1 MRLFHPAPSGPVP
14 SGPAPS
20 SFDRSLHGTHRLLPM
35 FAWMIAALV
44 GATSAEAQVRLPR
57 VFSDHMVIQRNMPVH
72 LWGWAAP
79 AETVRADFRGQTA
92 SAVADELGR
101 WSLYLRPGAAG
112 GPFDLTVQGAGEAP
126 LHWTDVLVGDVWLA
140 SGQSNME
147 FEMFKA
153 ATAES
158 DLAAAS
164 LPQVR
169 LLTVNKVA
177 ADYAQPDFAGT
188 GWVAS
193 SPETAHNFSAVAWY
207 FAREISA
214 REHVPVGIIDST
226 WGGTVAE
233 AWTRLTALGQN
244 AALAPVFA
252 VRGQMT
258 DEEATAQLEDKLHDR
273 LRAEAKAAGKPEPQF
288 PWHPMLNM
296 WAPSMLWNGMIAPLT
311 PFPIRGVIWYQGESN
326 SALARA
332 PIYARLFQTLIG
344 DWRAQW
350 GEGDFPFLFVQIAN
364 FKSTP
369 AEDWATIRQAQLDAL
384 VLRRT
389 GMAVTIDIGNPDNV
403 HPTDK
408 ATVGHRLALAARK
421 ISYGEDLEDSGPIFR
436 QATTEDHALRIWFDH
451 GQGLHA
457 EHGGLT
463 GFEVA
468 GADGVFHPATATI
481 DGTSIV
487 LRSDAVASP
496 ATARYGWANNPE
508 CHLYNAAGLP
518 ASPFTTQR

>member
-1 MRLFHPAPSGPVP
+1 MRRLFAASHSTLTHVR
-14 SGPAPS
+14 
-20 SFDRSLHGTHRLLPM
+20 RSLPLPGLR
-35 FAWMIAALV
+35 AAVRMGLV
-44 GATSAEAQVRLPR
+44 AASMGLSMGLCAAQAQVRLPR
-57 VFSDHMVIQRNMPVH
+57 IFSDHMVVQRGMPVH
-72 LWGWAAP
+72 LWGWATP
-79 AETVRADFRGQTA
+79 AETVRASFRGQTVSTTA
-92 SAVADELGR
+92 SELGR
-101 WSLYLRPGAAG
+101 WSLYLSPGAAG
-112 GPFDLTVQGAGEAP
+112 GPFELTVQGSASGETP
-126 LHWTDVLVGDVWLA
+126 LHCTDVLVGDVWLA

-147 FEMFKA
+147 FEMYKA
-153 ATAES
+153 ATATT

-164 LPQVR
+164 LPRVR

-177 ADYAQPDFAGT
+177 ADYAQPDFSGT

-193 SPETAHNFSAVAWY
+193 TPDSAHNFSAVAWY

-214 REHVPVGIIDST
+214 REDVPVGIIDST

-258 DEEATAQLEDKLHDR
+258 DDEATAQLEDKLHDR
-273 LRAEAKAAGKPEPQF
+273 MRAEAKAAGQPEPQF
-288 PWHPMLNM
+288 PWHPQLNM

-332 PIYARLFQTLIG
+332 PIYARLFQTLIT

-384 VLRRT
+384 TLRAT

-408 ATVGHRLALAARK
+408 ATVGHRLALAARH
-421 ISYGEDLEDSGPIFR
+421 ISYGEPVEDSGPLFR
-436 QATTEDHALRIWFDH
+436 QATTEDHALRLWFTH
-451 GQGLHA
+451 AEGLHT

-463 GFEVA
+463 GFELA
-468 GADGVFHPATATI
+468 GADGVFHPAVAAI
-481 DGTSIV
+481 DGATLLLQSA
-487 LRSDAVASP
+487 AVP
-496 ATARYGWANNPE
+496 VPVTARYGWSNSPE

-518 ASPFTTQR
+518 ASPFTTER

>member
-1 MRLFHPAPSGPVP
+1 MI
-14 SGPAPS
+14 
-20 SFDRSLHGTHRLLPM
+20 SFFRFFALRWTLRCVLILIVCNGLLH
-35 FAWMIAALV
+35 
-44 GATSAEAQVRLPR
+44 AQVDANVPANVPIQMPR
-57 VFSDHMVIQRNMPVH
+57 VFSNHMVLQREMPIH
-72 LWGWAAP
+72 LWGWATPGESISAS
-79 AETVRADFRGQTA
+79 FRGETRQTN
-92 SAVADELGR
+92 ADDLGR
-101 WSLYLRPGAAG
+101 WSVYLAPGAAG
-112 GPFDLTVQGAGEAP
+112 GPFDLTIHGLASDEAP
-126 LHWTDVLVGDVWLA
+126 LRFTDVLVGDVWLA

-147 FEMFKA
+147 FELYKSATA
-153 ATAES
+153 AT

-169 LLTVNKVA
+169 LLTINKVA
-177 ADYAQPDFAGT
+177 SDFAQPNFTGT
-188 GWVAS
+188 GWIAS
-193 SPETAHNFSAVAWY
+193 SSQSAHNFSAVAWY

-214 REHVPVGIIDST
+214 REHVPVGVIDST

-233 AWTRLTALGQN
+233 AWTRLTALGN
-244 AALAPVFA
+244 DASLAPVFA

-258 DEEATAQLEDKLHDR
+258 DREATAQLEDKLHDR
-273 LRAEAKAAGKPEPQF
+273 LRAEAKAVGKPVPQF
-288 PWHPMLNM
+288 SWHPLLNM

-332 PIYARLFQTLIG
+332 PLYTRLFQTLIT

-350 GEGDFPFLFVQIAN
+350 GEGDFPFLYVQIAN

-384 VLRRT
+384 TLRNT
-389 GMAVTIDIGNPDNV
+389 AMAVTIDIGNPDDV

-408 ATVGHRLALAARK
+408 ATVGHRLALAARRV
-421 ISYGEDLEDSGPIFR
+421 SYGEQVEDSGPIFR
-436 QATTEDHALRIWFDH
+436 QVTTDDHALRLWFTH
-451 GQGLHA
+451 AQGLHT
-457 EHGGLT
+457 ERGGLT

-468 GADGVFHPATATI
+468 GEDGVFHPAQASI
-481 DGTSIV
+481 DGETILV
-487 LRSDAVASP
+487 RSEAVSAP
-496 ATARYGWANNPE
+496 VTARYGWANSPD